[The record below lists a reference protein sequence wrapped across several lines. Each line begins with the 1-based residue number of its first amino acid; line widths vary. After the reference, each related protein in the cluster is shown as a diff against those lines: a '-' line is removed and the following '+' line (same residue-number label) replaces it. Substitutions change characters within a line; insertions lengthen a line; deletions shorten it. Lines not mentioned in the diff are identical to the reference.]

1 MTEAERAAPGHDHS
15 VALVTASYAGDME
28 RFRLLCETLDRHAQ
42 GYSRHLVL
50 VSGRDAALFRPFEG
64 PRRHIVNENELLP
77 EWLHDMPDPFNLG
90 GRRLWLSW
98 RGWPLRGWH
107 IQQLRKIAIAR
118 HVDEHAL
125 VFLDSDVAF
134 VKAFDARTVVRS
146 DGSVRLFR
154 RPFELVRRPP
164 SEQHVWSRNAGR
176 ILGLGSTT
184 SPHDYIATLI
194 AWRTASV
201 RAMIERIENACSRHW
216 VEALARQRAFS
227 ECMIYGRFSDEFDD
241 RTHHFHDDTEWCHT
255 YWGGPGL
262 TEGGIRDFL
271 DAMGESQVAVA
282 LQSFT
287 GSDIGDLRR
296 VIG

>member
-1 MTEAERAAPGHDHS
+1 MRQSEGSASGDDRS
-15 VALVTASYAGDME
+15 VALVTASYAGDID
-28 RFRLLCETLDRHAQ
+28 RFRLLCDTLDKHVR
-42 GYSRHLVL
+42 GYTRHLVL
-50 VSGRDAALFRPFEG
+50 VSDRDAPLFREFEG
-64 PRRHIVNENELLP
+64 KQREVVSEGDILPRS
-77 EWLHDMPDPFNLG
+77 LHDVADPFSF
-90 GRRLWLSW
+90 GRRRVWLSW

-107 IQQLRKIAIAR
+107 VQQIRKIAIAE
-118 HVDEHAL
+118 HIDEQAMVL
-125 VFLDSDVAF
+125 LDSDVAF
-134 VKAFDARTVVRS
+134 VKAFDARDVIA
-146 DGSVRLFR
+146 DNGAVRLFR

-176 ILGLGSTT
+176 ILGLGAST

-201 RAMIERIENACSRHW
+201 RAMTARIEAACSRHW
-216 VEALARQRAFS
+216 VDLLARRRSFS
-227 ECMIYGRFSDEFDD
+227 ECMIYGRFSDELDD
-241 RTHHFHDDTEWCHT
+241 PAHHFHDDTEWCHT

-262 TEGGIRDFL
+262 TEGGIRDFIE
-271 DAMGESQVAVA
+271 AMGESQVAVA